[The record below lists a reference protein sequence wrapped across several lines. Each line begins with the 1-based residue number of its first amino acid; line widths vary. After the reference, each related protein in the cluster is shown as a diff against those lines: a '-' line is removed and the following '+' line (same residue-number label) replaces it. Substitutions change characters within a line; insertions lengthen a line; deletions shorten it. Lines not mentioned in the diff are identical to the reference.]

1 MSDPKARKIL
11 IAGDVRGNIASLYKR
26 VVSVN
31 ASPAGPFH
39 ALFCV
44 GPFFTSDA
52 ENDDD
57 AAAETT
63 DELQP
68 YLDGTSVAPI
78 PTYFLD
84 AFPGGRGVCGRDE
97 KLSGKIALNITFLRT
112 PEVCEIAGLRV
123 AVLPGHYNPINWNDE
138 SALASAAAREEGEFT
153 KKDVTS
159 LKQSHLTTG
168 SGAVDLLLTADWPR
182 GVCAFARDKTDGG
195 GVSLEKNNGDTG
207 EHKTTTPSLTAAASG
222 SPACA
227 ELARELQPR
236 YHVSSRSG
244 VFYQREPYR
253 NQKGHV
259 TRFIGLGA
267 VGNSNKT
274 KWLHALALTPAREM
288 APSALHK
295 SPADTTSSPYVL
307 PAGASGGRN
316 LPGPPGVG
324 EKRPFGVDADEFD
337 RASVRWEDAAAK
349 KTRLT
354 AGTPDTKRPLKG
366 DIALTVYVRNLNFRA
381 DENAVGSFFAG
392 CGDIVDLKLGRG
404 EDGRSRGFCHVVF
417 GSTEAVEK
425 ALGLTDN
432 PFFGRDITVAMA
444 KSEKERGDDR
454 DARRGT
460 HRNGKY
466 FPPTTF
472 RLPDCPY
479 QTDIYFISIR
489 NQRDAAHGVLVLLVQ
504 RKRHAPRGVYCG

>member
-1 MSDPKARKIL
+1 
-11 IAGDVRGNIASLYKR
+11 
-26 VVSVN
+26 
-31 ASPAGPFH
+31 
-39 ALFCV
+39 
-44 GPFFTSDA
+44 
-52 ENDDD
+52 
-57 AAAETT
+57 
-63 DELQP
+63 
-68 YLDGTSVAPI
+68 
-78 PTYFLD
+78 
-84 AFPGGRGVCGRDE
+84 
-97 KLSGKIALNITFLRT
+97 
-112 PEVCEIAGLRV
+112 
-123 AVLPGHYNPINWNDE
+123 
-138 SALASAAAREEGEFT
+138 
-153 KKDVTS
+153 
-159 LKQSHLTTG
+159 
-168 SGAVDLLLTADWPR
+168 
-182 GVCAFARDKTDGG
+182 
-195 GVSLEKNNGDTG
+195 
-207 EHKTTTPSLTAAASG
+207 
-222 SPACA
+222 
-227 ELARELQPR
+227 
-236 YHVSSRSG
+236 
-244 VFYQREPYR
+244 
-253 NQKGHV
+253 
-259 TRFIGLGA
+259 
-267 VGNSNKT
+267 
-274 KWLHALALTPAREM
+274 
-288 APSALHK
+288 
-295 SPADTTSSPYVL
+295 
-307 PAGASGGRN
+307 
-316 LPGPPGVG
+316 VG

-354 AGTPDTKRPLKG
+354 AGTPDNKRPLKG